1 MARNK
6 TLIGT
11 LAILVITLLATS
23 ANAHP
28 KLKTSN
34 PTANVSSKASPTE
47 IKLSFNERVIAKFSG
62 LEIKNESGKAIATG
76 TPLTD
81 PDDQKQLIVPLSAPL
96 VAGRYTVLW
105 HAVSEDTH
113 RVKGQYSFGVDR

>member
-28 KLKTSN
+28 KLKSSN